1 MGSGFLSLGSSA
13 GAQVAAAAALI
24 ADFDAPADPPIDP
37 RPNALVLY
45 NPALDLASPSAVQE

>member
-45 NPALDLASPSAVQE
+45 NPALDLASPSQE